1 MGGAPAKHNIPAGLS
16 GKTSSITVDC
26 TEPHAPPAGSAAG
39 VQVSD
44 NIASHVPA
52 MLGLAVTSALCSM
65 VNLVLLCGPEGLGQ
79 KGYGQHQLFS
89 TSCLCASCRT
99 GALAIQQGGPPRPC
113 CTVGQGAGQPQTT
126 LCASSWTAF
135 LSSKY
140 FSESEQLLNFKACCL
155 QKEACLDAL
164 RYLQARLRSSNK
176 EAARLRGHI
185 ACLEVCTPIGVSHDC
200 GQSIMHDMEHMV
212 CVMDIKI
219 PSCSMQMRRCQ
230 PR

>member
-1 MGGAPAKHNIPAGLS
+1 MRCWGCIEQAVTSTAPQWWARWAARLPSTTSRPGCRARQARSPSTAQNRMHHLPA
-16 GKTSSITVDC
+16 
-26 TEPHAPPAGSAAG
+26 
-39 VQVSD
+39 VQQVCKSVTT
-44 NIASHVPA
+44 IASHVPA

-155 QKEACLDAL
+155 QKEALPGRAAVPAGAPAQFQQGGCQTSRPHCLL
-164 RYLQARLRSSNK
+164 GGVHTYRRLS
-176 EAARLRGHI
+176 
-185 ACLEVCTPIGVSHDC
+185 
-200 GQSIMHDMEHMV
+200 
-212 CVMDIKI
+212 
-219 PSCSMQMRRCQ
+219 
-230 PR
+230 